1 MVTLNFEL
9 HLYKGQTGVTG
20 ATGATGATGLVQQV
34 QQVQQELQ
42 ELLAESVIITQT
54 IMVTFTFK
62 LHLYKV
68 QAGVFAAALDSQKSQ
83 KSQESQESQEFKS
96 VIKSYM

>member
-34 QQVQQELQ
+34 QQELQ
-42 ELLAESVIITQT
+42 ELLAEIVIITQT

-68 QAGVFAAALDSQKSQ
+68 QAGVLCCRTGLTGVTGVTGIQKCYQ
-83 KSQESQESQEFKS
+83 KLH
-96 VIKSYM
+96 VIMTLHL